1 MADPASIIGTA
12 VGVTSLG
19 IQACQILSQY
29 YSQFRDFSHDI
40 DAVVNRAEGLSQ
52 SLEVLESLRPRV
64 EICDSSVAK
73 QLQFAIEKCTIGLR
87 DLQAMATKCGE
98 NTAPVTLKDRARL
111 LKKRMLWPLRQETL
125 VSLRGTLDGLQANV
139 QIAVQL
145 LDMYS
150 FLSLFHLTRT
160 MLITCDSDAGDRVF
174 RSLQITTTTVSTHS
188 ATVER
193 LLNKQCAALGTIQ
206 QGMNDLSQGRFSTDE
221 AARLL
226 RESQQI
232 SSQLEDVEQKL
243 AMLLSASQS
252 QQLQFDSSPQRP
264 HCSSRQALGKTASA
278 GCTCRSSTTSLWW
291 TGLGGLFD
299 VDVFRESKH
308 RADCWFYRGES
319 VLTCRARYR
328 QLRRLL
334 NMDIEASI
342 SYMRTS
348 GQYSI
353 QPMISVTSFVSESS
367 PAFASILKLGDRVM
381 RSSMRGW
388 SVNRGNDAFLITK
401 EGAPA
406 LMESAFDEIIQ
417 AYYTGLGSPHDIL
430 SDGRTVLDVS
440 SEITSGHKCTDRLLS
455 AHTS

>member
-264 HCSSRQALGKTASA
+264 HCSSRQALGKRLRLDAHVDRRQHHCGGPDLVA
-278 GCTCRSSTTSLWW
+278 SSTSTCFGSQN
-291 TGLGGLFD
+291 TGPIAGSIVENQF
-299 VDVFRESKH
+299 
-308 RADCWFYRGES
+308 
-319 VLTCRARYR
+319 
-328 QLRRLL
+328 LL
-334 NMDIEASI
+334 AEQGIDN
-342 SYMRTS
+342 
-348 GQYSI
+348 
-353 QPMISVTSFVSESS
+353 
-367 PAFASILKLGDRVM
+367 
-381 RSSMRGW
+381 
-388 SVNRGNDAFLITK
+388 
-401 EGAPA
+401 
-406 LMESAFDEIIQ
+406 
-417 AYYTGLGSPHDIL
+417 
-430 SDGRTVLDVS
+430 SDGSSTWTSKLASRT
-440 SEITSGHKCTDRLLS
+440 
-455 AHTS
+455 